1 MTTVIETYLETVL
14 GEEAAVKVMAPAIES
29 RALVFVVGPR
39 AGQPVSISPTPRPG
53 RENASSRLASVL
65 SQRVTSTL
73 SSEASDAAFQQV
85 RRMLHRIRTTSESDP
100 WGVSP
105 IETYME
111 RRARGKG
118 L

>member
-14 GEEAAVKVMAPAIES
+14 SEEAAVEVAAPAIES

-39 AGQPVSISPTPRPG
+39 VGQPVSIAPTPRPG
-53 RENASSRLASVL
+53 PNTFSSRLASVL
-65 SQRVTSTL
+65 PRRDSSP
-73 SSEASDAAFQQV
+73 SSEASEAAVQQV
-85 RRMLHRIRTTSESDP
+85 RRMLHRIRTTSESEA

-111 RRARGKG
+111 RRFRGKDS
-118 L
+118 